1 MQIRIWVS
9 KWGAKITILQY
20 STNILIK
27 MGEVYF
33 SIVKIMELIK
43 LNMHL
48 IYLNM
53 WEKEGTHLIK

>member
-1 MQIRIWVS
+1 
-9 KWGAKITILQY
+9 
-20 STNILIK
+20 